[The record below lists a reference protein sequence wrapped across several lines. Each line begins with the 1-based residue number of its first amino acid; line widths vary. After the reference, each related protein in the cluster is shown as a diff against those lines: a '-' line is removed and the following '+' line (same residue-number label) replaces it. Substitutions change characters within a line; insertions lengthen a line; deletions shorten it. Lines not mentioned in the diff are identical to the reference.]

1 MKLSKREIMSS
12 DCLFCKIVS
21 GDIPA
26 NILYEND
33 HVLAFRDINPQA
45 PFHALIIPKKHIATL
60 NHLEAE
66 DSLIVGE
73 LYLAAKQLAAQE
85 GFAEKGYRTVM
96 NCGENGGQTVYHIH
110 LHVLAGRSLTWPP
123 G

>member
-1 MKLSKREIMSS
+1 MSS

-60 NHLEAE
+60 NQLEVEAGDHL
-66 DSLIVGE
+66 IIGE
-73 LYLAAKQLAAQE
+73 LYLAAKQLATQE
-85 GFAEKGYRTVM
+85 GFAEEGYRTVM
-96 NCGENGGQTVYHIH
+96 NCGEKGGQTVYHIH